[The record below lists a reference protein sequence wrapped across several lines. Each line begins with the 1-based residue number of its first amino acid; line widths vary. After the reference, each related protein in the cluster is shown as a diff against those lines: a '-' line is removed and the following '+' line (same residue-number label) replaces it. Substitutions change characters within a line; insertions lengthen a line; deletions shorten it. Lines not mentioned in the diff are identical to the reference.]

1 MSNQQSRRGQT
12 QEGRVAK
19 NKVILN
25 LIQDLQRLPL
35 SLPLINNLRGRSHIK
50 YGMTPLFD
58 NNGCGE
64 DAQQQPLSIRLFNEK
79 HKKNTFIYP
88 LTWATPL
95 LSPTGEEPF
104 PMRGKVAEGRMRG
117 IRSVL
122 PQSGSH
128 PTYKG
133 NSARSYRL
141 GVSPTGVAS
150 KNENVQRNARKLSGS
165 HPTYK
170 GYSARSSSCSVS
182 MRNIGAAHT
191 LYPALQACGV
201 TKRVVHG
208 FTLIELLVVVLII
221 GILAAVAL
229 PQYQLAVEK
238 SRAAE
243 AITQLNALQ
252 KAVDLYVLE
261 NGFPEEGT
269 IYFLGNQTDDNGK
282 LTIDIAGSLDCTV
295 NHGTNCASRD
305 FLYQALCDSF
315 RNCYITADRILS
327 GYENTP
333 ANYKYEF
340 NLIKDQDGWMKRCY
354 YLEDNYP
361 QSKKLCDSFQTQ
373 GWISEVY

>member
-1 MSNQQSRRGQT
+1 MNNQQTRRENT

-58 NNGCGE
+58 NNGCVE

-79 HKKNTFIYP
+79 HKENTFIYP
-88 LTWATPL
+88 LTWAMPL

-122 PQSGSH
+122 PQSGLH
-128 PTYKG
+128 TGYKG
-133 NSARSYRL
+133 DSARSYRL

-150 KNENVQRNARKLSGS
+150 KKENVQRNARKLSGL

-170 GYSARSSSCSVS
+170 GDSVRSVTPQGRYAGYSGR
-182 MRNIGAAHT
+182 M
-191 LYPALQACGV
+191 
-201 TKRVVHG
+201 G

-229 PQYQLAVEK
+229 PQYQKAVVK
-238 SRAAE
+238 ARKAE
-243 AITQLNALQ
+243 ARVMLNTILKSYQACTLQYGPDAPECQLQGSTGLA
-252 KAVDLYVLE
+252 AHTDIDW
-261 NGFPEEGT
+261 GEGT
-269 IYFLGNQTDDNGK
+269 FRESNCRGNGY
-282 LTIDIAGSLDCTV
+282 IDQGCFVTNNWYYYTTGVSWGMLIADSVESDPDYEDEPRYSMSFWLEDGSL
-295 NHGTNCASRD
+295 
-305 FLYQALCDSF
+305 
-315 RNCYITADRILS
+315 
-327 GYENTP
+327 E
-333 ANYKYEF
+333 
-340 NLIKDQDGWMKRCY
+340 
-354 YLEDNYP
+354 
-361 QSKKLCDSFQTQ
+361 
-373 GWISEVY
+373 SEW